1 MSKDYVSTLKTT
13 PNKTYKFSH
22 TGPNTWRQIYL
33 QISSEVLEDQD
44 KFFHERS
51 STITPILA
59 ETGVKIHMGRSYV
72 YRELSIYSIGFKLG
86 EFTWNRKMALY
97 KAKQMRKKKAKMEKE
112 LLRKA
117 NQEKR
122 QKR

>member
-86 EFTWNRKMALY
+86 EFT
-97 KAKQMRKKKAKMEKE
+97 
-112 LLRKA
+112 
-117 NQEKR
+117 
-122 QKR
+122 